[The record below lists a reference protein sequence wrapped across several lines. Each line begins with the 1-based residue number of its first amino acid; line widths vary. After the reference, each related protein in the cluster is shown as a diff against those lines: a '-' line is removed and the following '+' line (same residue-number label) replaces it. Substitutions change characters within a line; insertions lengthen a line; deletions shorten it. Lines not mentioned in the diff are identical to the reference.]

1 MHILSLLPP
10 ACLCKR
16 IFINNCGIRIGGS
29 RRLLSLHVCCWP
41 RCPSVPDLV
50 PDGMWGSW
58 GPILRLTGL
67 SAFTEVCSVPVLQ
80 WKCLK
85 SLGRKSWYYLF
96 VCKTA
101 EVSVILTA
109 SVVLIMWLSNRAFPS
124 KASNKNK
131 CKKLVLRSLSSECAE
146 GQLRNLTSWW
156 CWRQRVAF

>member
-41 RCPSVPDLV
+41 QCPSVPDLV
-50 PDGMWGSW
+50 PGWYVGKLGTHFKAHRSFSFYRSLLCACIAVKMFEVLGKKKLVVFICMQDGWS
-58 GPILRLTGL
+58 ISNTNSIS
-67 SAFTEVCSVPVLQ
+67 SADNVTV
-80 WKCLK
+80 
-85 SLGRKSWYYLF
+85 
-96 VCKTA
+96 
-101 EVSVILTA
+101 
-109 SVVLIMWLSNRAFPS
+109 NRAFQS

>member
-29 RRLLSLHVCCWP
+29 RRLLNLRVCCWP
-41 RCPSVPDLV
+41 QCPSVPDLV
-50 PDGMWGSW
+50 PGWYVGKLGTHFKAHRSFSFYRSLLCACIAVKM
-58 GPILRLTGL
+58 
-67 SAFTEVCSVPVLQ
+67 FEV
-80 WKCLK
+80 
-85 SLGRKSWYYLF
+85 LGKKKLVVF